1 MIFNKTDISVVNEF
15 LDPEVV
21 QRINGNLTGAL
32 DLTGTLL
39 EPKLIGKVDFNN
51 GMANVSLLGSNVYF
65 DGEIESVKDGFY
77 INQMPIRDKD
87 GNTGFITG
95 SLFHSNFSNF
105 FFELVFNLEEH
116 PTKRMPND
124 PSRPLPVE
132 RFLVMNKEYDVESP
146 YYGDAY
152 ITGVATISGYTDNL
166 TVDVNAETKRGTRIF
181 FPMYGPTTI
190 EEEGF
195 ITFKEDDIE
204 EEIEKKVD
212 LTGVDLLLSFDV
224 TDDATVKLIFDEKI
238 GDEITAKGSGDIKMS
253 VNRFNE
259 LQLDGTYIVSEGD
272 YNFVMGPYK
281 QKFNIAPGGTVQWT
295 GSPYDAMLD
304 IEAYYRTTANLGVVM
319 PNVLES
325 ETSTNETVLSYLY
338 LKGDMNNPEI
348 SFDVKVPNAS
358 ESGKATLARIRSNQ
372 DELNKQFFSILISK
386 SFIPISGQG
395 GSGGN
400 GGAFLDLASSQIN
413 GLLNKVSDNYQLNVN
428 LERDNYLGKVSG
440 EFGVS
445 KGFLNEKLI
454 VSGSFG
460 VGYRTDE
467 SKLESNAPA
476 QNSLIGDVKV
486 EYLLNDPG
494 TFRVTAYNESNDN
507 TLIQNN
513 ARGQFTQGVGIS
525 YKEDFH
531 TLEDF
536 KIFQFF
542 ANTFRKREDW
552 VIVRSDNSNRAPIPE
567 NYKSDKG
574 IKE

>member
-1 MIFNKTDISVVNEF
+1 
-15 LDPEVV
+15 
-21 QRINGNLTGAL
+21 
-32 DLTGTLL
+32 
-39 EPKLIGKVDFNN
+39 
-51 GMANVSLLGSNVYF
+51 
-65 DGEIESVKDGFY
+65 
-77 INQMPIRDKD
+77 
-87 GNTGFITG
+87 
-95 SLFHSNFSNF
+95 
-105 FFELVFNLEEH
+105 
-116 PTKRMPND
+116 
-124 PSRPLPVE
+124 
-132 RFLVMNKEYDVESP
+132 
-146 YYGDAY
+146 
-152 ITGVATISGYTDNL
+152 
-166 TVDVNAETKRGTRIF
+166 
-181 FPMYGPTTI
+181 
-190 EEEGF
+190 
-195 ITFKEDDIE
+195 
-204 EEIEKKVD
+204 
-212 LTGVDLLLSFDV
+212 
-224 TDDATVKLIFDEKI
+224 
-238 GDEITAKGSGDIKMS
+238 
-253 VNRFNE
+253 
-259 LQLDGTYIVSEGD
+259 
-272 YNFVMGPYK
+272 
-281 QKFNIAPGGTVQWT
+281 
-295 GSPYDAMLD
+295 
-304 IEAYYRTTANLGVVM
+304 
-319 PNVLES
+319 
-325 ETSTNETVLSYLY
+325 
-338 LKGDMNNPEI
+338 
-348 SFDVKVPNAS
+348 
-358 ESGKATLARIRSNQ
+358 
-372 DELNKQFFSILISK
+372 
-386 SFIPISGQG
+386 
-395 GSGGN
+395 
-400 GGAFLDLASSQIN
+400 
-413 GLLNKVSDNYQLNVN
+413 LNKVSDNYQLNVN